1 MAEETEGQDTG
12 AEPVVGSADPAA
24 VALALAGASRTRADE
39 FLGEQIALTRL
50 QKERLAA
57 QDTHF
62 HEEAELELAHLRW
75 RAFSDRMKG
84 ALQIMTV
91 LLGLAVVGAV
101 GIAAWNAA
109 HADGLVVEALSV
121 PPRYAETGISGAVVA
136 DDLMNHV
143 GAIRDLTAHGL
154 TNSKGVS
161 RDHDD
166 DIKVEIPETGVSLG
180 QVSHYLRLWLG
191 HERRVTGNLRT
202 AGDGTIALTVVLEG
216 DDAFTV
222 SGGPGQL
229 DKLEQ
234 QAAEHV
240 FGKVDPINF
249 ALYLLLSG
257 RNAEAGAAAER
268 AVQSAATSLEQADAY
283 SLFSFET
290 KLTTGDMAL
299 AAARDSLAISINPKA
314 AAPHVEVMRDF
325 ILLGHDEEGLA
336 EARALQKIREE
347 DQMPAQRG
355 SGFQDI
361 LYEAARERALA
372 TGDFADALS
381 GKCILG
387 CSLADQSLLNAE
399 YAARLHDVA
408 QSSGLIANAQA
419 AGAAMATV
427 TVVRMD
433 RARYFRD
440 AAAQDWR
447 AAAADARAYA
457 AALKAD
463 TQASPKF
470 TALAA
475 QTYATPLLA
484 IALAEGGDFA
494 GAEAAIGPTPGD
506 CYDCVRVRGLVAAA
520 DKQWGRADYWF
531 ARAAHDGPSIPFAYA
546 DWGQALLARGDPD
559 AAITQF
565 TIANQK
571 GPHFADPLEVWGEAL
586 MAKNQS
592 HLALAKFAEA
602 DKYAPN
608 WGRLHLKWGEAL
620 GYAGKPDEAKKQ
632 FARAAS
638 LDLTPSEKSELA
650 RHL

>member
-1 MAEETEGQDTG
+1 
-12 AEPVVGSADPAA
+12 
-24 VALALAGASRTRADE
+24 
-39 FLGEQIALTRL
+39 
-50 QKERLAA
+50 
-57 QDTHF
+57 
-62 HEEAELELAHLRW
+62 
-75 RAFSDRMKG
+75 
-84 ALQIMTV
+84 
-91 LLGLAVVGAV
+91 V

-143 GAIRDLTAHGL
+143 GAIRDFGVAHSLTI
-154 TNSKGVS
+154 SKGVS

-180 QVSHYLRLWLG
+180 QASHYLRLWLG

-202 AGDGTIALTVVLEG
+202 AGDGTISLTVVLDG
-216 DDAFTV
+216 DDAITV
-222 SGGPGQL
+222 SGGSGEL

-249 ALYLLLSG
+249 ALYLLYSG
-257 RNAEAGAAAER
+257 RIAEAGAATER
-268 AVQSAATSLEQADAY
+268 AVQSAATPLEQADAY
-283 SLFSFET
+283 GFFSFET
-290 KLTTGDMAL
+290 RLTTGDMTL
-299 AAARDSLAISINPKA
+299 AAARDRLAISINPKSA
-314 AAPHVEVMRDF
+314 GPHVEVMRIS
-325 ILLGHDEEGLA
+325 ILLGHDEEGPA

-347 DQMPAQRG
+347 DQTSVERG
-355 SGFQDI
+355 FGFQDI
-361 LYEAARERALA
+361 LYEAARESALE
-372 TGDFADALS
+372 TGDFAGALS
-381 GKCILG
+381 EKCALG
-387 CSLADQSLLNAE
+387 CSLADQSLLNAV

-408 QSSGLIANAQA
+408 QSSGLIEKAQV
-419 AGAAMATV
+419 AGAATA

-440 AAAQDWR
+440 VAAQDWR

-463 TQASPKF
+463 TQASPKL
-470 TALAA
+470 TALTA
-475 QTYATPLLA
+475 QTYATPHLA

-520 DKQWGRADYWF
+520 DKQWDRADYWF
-531 ARAAHDGPSIPFAYA
+531 ARAVQQAPSIPYA
-546 DWGQALLARGDPD
+546 NANWGQALLDRGRPE
-559 AAITQF
+559 AAIEKF
-565 TIANQK
+565 KLASQK
-571 GPHFADPLEVWGEAL
+571 GPHFADPLEMWGEAL

-592 HLALAKFAEA
+592 HLALAKFADAE
-602 DKYAPN
+602 KYAPN

-620 GYAGKPDEAKKQ
+620 GYAGKRDEAKAQ
-632 FARAAS
+632 FARAAT
-638 LDLTPSEKSELA
+638 LDLTPAEKSELA
-650 RHL
+650 QEKT